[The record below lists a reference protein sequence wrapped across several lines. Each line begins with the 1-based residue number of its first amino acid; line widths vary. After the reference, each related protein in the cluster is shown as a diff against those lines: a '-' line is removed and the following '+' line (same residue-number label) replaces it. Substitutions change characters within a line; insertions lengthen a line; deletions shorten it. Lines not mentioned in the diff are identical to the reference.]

1 MRIQTP
7 TEVKII
13 TEGGDEMPHWC
24 ETPEDLEATLSIAQS
39 CGWRVKYKNRFIQG
53 E

>member
-1 MRIQTP
+1 MKIKVP

-13 TEGGDEMPHWC
+13 TEGGDEMPHWV

-39 CGWRVKYKNRFIQG
+39 CGWRVKYKNKFIQG